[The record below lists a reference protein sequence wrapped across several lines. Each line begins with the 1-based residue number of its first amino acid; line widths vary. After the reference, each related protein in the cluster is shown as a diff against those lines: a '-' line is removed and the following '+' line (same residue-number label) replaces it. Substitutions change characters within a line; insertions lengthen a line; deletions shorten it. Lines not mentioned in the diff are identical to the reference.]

1 MLDNKLLSCSSQ
13 FLPDLLN
20 AFVLDIWISEKTV
33 ISKPK
38 CTVLQ
43 GNMMNKHCR
52 SLKNISLPN
61 SLTTIGVIRDVPYET
76 DGVFEGCESLK
87 AITIPSKVSQI
98 VRNTFCDCSSLVSV
112 LLPDDLSA
120 IKSNAFKGCSSLA
133 SVLLPNN
140 LSTIEECAFYG
151 CNALKSI
158 VIPKNVKKFAKAFS
172 FSKVEDIKIEFG
184 ITKVPDGAFYGC
196 QSLKNIEIPHS
207 VTSIGDYAFRRCY
220 SLTSIKIPSS
230 VTSVCD
236 STFEETLTALNIE
249 TSKCLRVMPQL
260 KSQIIEITF
269 SEDYEE
275 TDVTHWDEWTKLEYL
290 TSLSETPPMIGDS
303 FSRFQKWNLRVM
315 VPTSALETYK
325 NTPVWK
331 EFFFLKGGAETTDI
345 ENIKQDTVEANTTR
359 NLSTYNLNGM
369 KVYNTKP
376 GHVYIRGGKKFV
388 AK

>member
-1 MLDNKLLSCSSQ
+1 M
-13 FLPDLLN
+13 
-20 AFVLDIWISEKTV
+20 
-33 ISKPK
+33 
-38 CTVLQ
+38 
-43 GNMMNKHCR
+43 
-52 SLKNISLPN
+52 
-61 SLTTIGVIRDVPYET
+61 
-76 DGVFEGCESLK
+76 FEGCESLQ
-87 AITIPSKVSQI
+87 AITIPSNVSQI

-112 LLPDDLSA
+112 LLPDNLST
-120 IKSNAFKGCSSLA
+120 IKENAFKGCSALA

-249 TSKCLRVMPQL
+249 TSICLRVMPQL

-269 SEDYEE
+269 SKDYEE

-331 EFFFLKGGAETTDI
+331 EFFFLKGGAKTTDI

-359 NLSTYNLNGM
+359 NLPTYNLNGM